1 MPAGLFHEN
10 YRSDERI
17 FQTWFVRVW
26 LIAFLLA
33 CVLFPLVASKYMISI
48 MIEVGIAI
56 IACHGL
62 NLLTGFTGQISLG
75 QAAFMG
81 VGAYACS
88 ILVGQAGVPFIIA
101 LPAAGA
107 IAALVGMVFGIP
119 SLRLRGLYLAIA
131 TIAAQFIIE
140 FTIRRWDKLTGG
152 VAGMYVD
159 PGTLGPLHFNDYM
172 HLYYL
177 TFVLVVA
184 TTMATKNIV
193 RARSGRAFIAIRDRY
208 LAAEVIGVNLF
219 KYRLMSFAVSSFYA
233 GIAGA
238 LLAQYL
244 EVITH
249 ESFTIMQ
256 SIDYLAMCIIG
267 GLGHLLGGIFGV
279 GFYFI
284 LERILEVVTTSL
296 NTAFPDHVT
305 WFVSIREIVFGLVII
320 LFLIFE
326 PDGLAARWRTVR
338 AYWKLWPFSY

>member
-1 MPAGLFHEN
+1 MPAGLYHEQ
-10 YRSDERI
+10 YRTDERI
-17 FQTWFVRVW
+17 FQTWFVKGW

-33 CVLFPLVASKYMISI
+33 CILFPLFSSKYMISI
-48 MIEVGIAI
+48 MIEAGIAI

-75 QAAFMG
+75 HAAFLG
-81 VGAYACS
+81 VGAYTCS
-88 ILVGQAGVPFIIA
+88 ILIGQAGVPFIIA

-107 IAALVGMVFGIP
+107 MAALVGMIFGIP

-140 FTIRRWDKLTGG
+140 FTIRRWDTLTGG
-152 VAGMYVD
+152 VEGLYVD
-159 PGTLGPLHFNDYM
+159 PGSLGPFHFNNHF

-177 TFVLVVA
+177 TFVLAVVA
-184 TTMATKNIV
+184 TMVTKNIV
-193 RARSGRAFIAIRDRY
+193 RARSGRAFVAIRDRY

-219 KYRLMSFAVSSFYA
+219 KYRLMSFAVASFYA

-249 ESFTIMQ
+249 ESFTIHQ

-267 GLGHLLGGIFGV
+267 GLGHILGGIYGV
-279 GFYFI
+279 GFWFI
-284 LERILEVVTTSL
+284 LERVLELVTTNL
-296 NTAFPDHVT
+296 NSAFPNHIT
-305 WFVSIREIVFGLVII
+305 WFVSIREIVFGFVIVF
-320 LFLIFE
+320 FLIFE
-326 PDGLAARWRTVR
+326 PDGLAARWRTIR

>member
-1 MPAGLFHEN
+1 MPAGLYHEN

-17 FQTWFVRVW
+17 FQTWFVRIW
-26 LIAFLLA
+26 LIAFLILWA
-33 CVLFPLVASKYMISI
+33 LFPLFASKYMVSV

-81 VGAYACS
+81 VGAYTCS
-88 ILVGQAGVPFIIA
+88 ILVGQVGAPFILA
-101 LPAAGA
+101 LPAAGVM
-107 IAALVGMVFGIP
+107 AAMVGMVFGIP
-119 SLRLRGLYLAIA
+119 SLRLRGLYLAMA

-140 FTIRRWDKLTGG
+140 FVIRRWDKLTGG

-159 PGTLGPLHFNDYM
+159 PGTLGPLQFNNPVD
-172 HLYYL
+172 LYYL
-177 TFVLVVA
+177 TFVLAAA
-184 TTMATKNIV
+184 TTLVVKNII
-193 RARSGRAFIAIRDRY
+193 RSRSGRAFVAIRDRY
-208 LAAEVIGVNLF
+208 LAAEVIGVHVF
-219 KYRLMSFAVSSFYA
+219 KYRLLSFAVSSFFA

-249 ESFTIMQ
+249 ESFTILQ
-256 SIDYLAMCIIG
+256 SVDYLAMCIIG
-267 GLGHLLGGIFGV
+267 GLGHILGGIFGV
-279 GFYFI
+279 GFWFI
-284 LERILEVVTTSL
+284 LERILEVITTTL
-296 NTAFPDHVT
+296 NSTFPDHIT

-326 PDGLAARWRTVR
+326 PDGLAARWRTIR
-338 AYWKLWPFSY
+338 GYWKLWPFSY

>member
-1 MPAGLFHEN
+1 MPAGLYHEN

-17 FQTWFVRVW
+17 FQTWFVRIW
-26 LIAFLLA
+26 LIAFLILWA
-33 CVLFPLVASKYMISI
+33 LFPLFASKYMVSV

-81 VGAYACS
+81 VGAYTCS
-88 ILVGQAGVPFIIA
+88 ILVGQVGAPFILA
-101 LPAAGA
+101 LPAAGVM
-107 IAALVGMVFGIP
+107 AAMVGMVFGIP
-119 SLRLRGLYLAIA
+119 SLRLRGLYLAMA

-140 FTIRRWDKLTGG
+140 FVIRRWDKLTGG

-159 PGTLGPLHFNDYM
+159 PGTLGPLQFNNPVD
-172 HLYYL
+172 LYYL
-177 TFVLVVA
+177 TFVLAAA
-184 TTMATKNIV
+184 TTLVVKNII
-193 RARSGRAFIAIRDRY
+193 RSRSGRAFVAIRDRY
-208 LAAEVIGVNLF
+208 LAAEVIGVHVF
-219 KYRLMSFAVSSFYA
+219 KYRLMSFAVSSFFA

-256 SIDYLAMCIIG
+256 SVDYLAMCIIG
-267 GLGHLLGGIFGV
+267 GLGHITGAIFGV
-279 GFYFI
+279 AFWFI
-284 LERILEVVTTSL
+284 LERFLEIVTTTL
-296 NTAFPDHVT
+296 NSNFPDHIT

-326 PDGLAARWRTVR
+326 PDGLAARWRSIR

>member
-1 MPAGLFHEN
+1 MSSGVFHEN
-10 YRSDERI
+10 YASDERI
-17 FQTWFVRVW
+17 FQTWFVKFW
-26 LIAFLLA
+26 LVLSLLTLVFLPYLI
-33 CVLFPLVASKYMISI
+33 SNYMLSI
-48 MIEVGIAI
+48 MIEVGIAV

-75 QAAFMG
+75 HSAFMG
-81 VGAYACS
+81 VGAYTCS
-88 ILVGQAGVPFIIA
+88 ILIGQAQVPFIIA
-101 LPAAGA
+101 LPAAGVVT
-107 IAALVGMVFGIP
+107 ALVGMVFGIP

-152 VAGMYVD
+152 VDGMYVE
-159 PGTLGPLHFNDYM
+159 PGTLGPFHFNDRL

-177 TFVLVVA
+177 TLVLAVA
-184 TTMATKNIV
+184 VTLATKNIL
-193 RARSGRAFIAIRDRY
+193 RSRSGRAFVAIRDRY

-219 KYRLMSFAVSSFYA
+219 KYRLMSFAVSSFFA

-249 ESFTIMQ
+249 ESFTIHQ

-267 GLGHLLGGIFGV
+267 GLGHMTCAFFGV
-279 GFYFI
+279 GFWFI
-284 LERILEVVTTSL
+284 LERILEVVSTSL
-296 NTAFPDHVT
+296 GTAFPDHIT
-305 WFVSIREIVFGLVII
+305 WFVSLREIVFGVVII

-326 PDGLAARWRTVR
+326 PDGLSARWRTIR

>member
-1 MPAGLFHEN
+1 MPAGLYHEN

-17 FQTWFVRVW
+17 FQTWFVRIW
-26 LIAFLLA
+26 LIAFLILWA
-33 CVLFPLVASKYMISI
+33 LFPLFASKYMISV

-81 VGAYACS
+81 VGAYTCS
-88 ILVGQAGVPFIIA
+88 ILVGQAGVPFVAA
-101 LPAAGA
+101 LPAAGVM
-107 IAALVGMVFGIP
+107 AAMVGMVFGIP
-119 SLRLRGLYLAIA
+119 SLRLRGLYLAMA

-140 FTIRRWDKLTGG
+140 FVIRRWDTLTGG

-159 PGTLGPLHFNDYM
+159 PGTLGPLQFNNPVD
-172 HLYYL
+172 LYYL
-177 TFVLVVA
+177 TFILAVVTTLVI
-184 TTMATKNIV
+184 KNII
-193 RARSGRAFIAIRDRY
+193 RSRSGRAFVAIRDRY
-208 LAAEVIGVNLF
+208 LAAEVIGVHVF
-219 KYRLMSFAVSSFYA
+219 KYRLLSFAVSSFFA

-249 ESFTIMQ
+249 ESFTILQ
-256 SIDYLAMCIIG
+256 SVDYLAMCIIG
-267 GLGHLLGGIFGV
+267 GLGHILGGIFGV
-279 GFYFI
+279 AFWFI
-284 LERILEVVTTSL
+284 LERILEVITTTL
-296 NTAFPDHVT
+296 NSTFPDHIT

-326 PDGLAARWRTVR
+326 PDGLAARWRTIR

>member
-10 YRSDERI
+10 YRTDERI
-17 FQTWFVRVW
+17 FQTWFVRIW
-26 LIAFLLA
+26 LLVFLLGCA
-33 CVLFPLVASKYMISI
+33 LFPLAASKYMVSI
-48 MIEVGIAI
+48 MIEAGIAV
-56 IACHGL
+56 IACQGL

-88 ILVGQAGVPFIIA
+88 ILVGQTGLPFILA

-107 IAALVGMVFGIP
+107 VAALVGMIFGIP
-119 SLRLRGLYLAIA
+119 SLRLRGLYLAMA

-140 FTIRRWDKLTGG
+140 FTIRRWDSLTGG
-152 VAGMYVD
+152 VAGLYVE
-159 PGTLGPLHFNDYM
+159 PGTIGPVQFND
-172 HLYYL
+172 HINLYYL
-177 TFVLVVA
+177 TFVLA
-184 TTMATKNIV
+184 AAATMATKNIV

-219 KYRLMSFAVSSFYA
+219 KFRLLSFAVASFFA

-238 LLAQYL
+238 LQAQYL

-249 ESFTIMQ
+249 ESFTILQ

-267 GLGHLLGGIFGV
+267 GLGHVLGAIFGV
-279 GFYFI
+279 GFWFL
-284 LERILEVVTTSL
+284 LERILEVVTTTL
-296 NTAFPDHVT
+296 NTNFPDHVT
-305 WFVSIREIVFGLVII
+305 WFVSLREIVFGVVII
-320 LFLIFE
+320 FFLIFE
-326 PDGLAARWRTVR
+326 PDGLAARWRTIK

>member
-1 MPAGLFHEN
+1 M
-10 YRSDERI
+10 
-17 FQTWFVRVW
+17 
-26 LIAFLLA
+26 AFLLTCA
-33 CVLFPLVASKYMISI
+33 LFPLFASKYMISI
-48 MIEVGIAI
+48 MIEAGIAI

-75 QAAFMG
+75 QAAFVG
-81 VGAYACS
+81 VGAYTSS
-88 ILVGQAGVPFIIA
+88 ILVGHGVPFIVS
-101 LPAAGA
+101 LGCAGA
-107 IAALVGMVFGIP
+107 MAALIGMIFGIP
-119 SLRLRGLYLAIA
+119 SLRLRGLYLAMA

-152 VAGMYVD
+152 VEGMYVD
-159 PGTLGPLHFNDYM
+159 PGRLGPLHFDDRL

-177 TFVLVVA
+177 TFILAVA
-184 TTMATKNIV
+184 ATMVTKNII
-193 RARSGRAFIAIRDRY
+193 RSRSGRAFVAIRDRY

-219 KYRLMSFAVSSFYA
+219 KYRLMSFAAASFFA
-233 GIAGA
+233 GVAGA
-238 LLAQYL
+238 LMAQYL

-249 ESFTIMQ
+249 ESFTISQ

-267 GLGHLLGGIFGV
+267 GLGHILGGILGV
-279 GFYFI
+279 GFWFI

-326 PDGLAARWRTVR
+326 PDGLAARWRTIR

>member
-26 LIAFLLA
+26 LIVFLLA
-33 CVLFPLVASKYMISI
+33 CGLFPLAASKYMVSI
-48 MIEVGIAI
+48 LIEAGIAV
-56 IACHGL
+56 IACQGL

-81 VGAYACS
+81 VGAYASS
-88 ILVGQAGVPFIIA
+88 ILVGQAGLPFILS
-101 LPAAGA
+101 LPAAGVV
-107 IAALVGMVFGIP
+107 AALVGMIFGIP
-119 SLRLRGLYLAIA
+119 SLRLRGLYLAMA

-140 FTIRRWDKLTGG
+140 FTIRRWDSLTGG
-152 VAGMYVD
+152 VAGLYVD
-159 PGTLGPLHFNDYM
+159 PGSIGPLHFDNHI

-177 TFVLVVA
+177 TFVLAVVA
-184 TTMATKNIV
+184 TLATKNIV

-219 KYRLMSFAVSSFYA
+219 KYRLLSFAVASFFA

-238 LLAQYL
+238 LQAQYL
-244 EVITH
+244 QVITH
-249 ESFTIMQ
+249 ESFTILQ

-267 GLGHLLGGIFGV
+267 GLGYVLGAIFGV
-279 GFYFI
+279 GFWFI
-284 LERILEVVTTSL
+284 LERILEVVTTTL
-296 NTAFPDHVT
+296 NTSFPDHVT
-305 WFVSIREIVFGLVII
+305 WFVSLREIVFGVVII
-320 LFLIFE
+320 FFLIFE
-326 PDGLAARWRTVR
+326 PDGLAARWRTIK

>member
-1 MPAGLFHEN
+1 MPAGLYHEN

-17 FQTWFVRVW
+17 FQTWFVRIW
-26 LIAFLLA
+26 LIAFLIA
-33 CVLFPLVASKYMISI
+33 CVLFPFFGSEYMIST

-75 QAAFMG
+75 HAAFMG
-81 VGAYACS
+81 VGAYTCS
-88 ILVGQAGVPFIIA
+88 ILIGQAGVPFIVA
-101 LPAAGA
+101 LFLAGFVT
-107 IAALVGMVFGIP
+107 ALVGMIFGIP
-119 SLRLRGLYLAIA
+119 SLRLRGLYLAMA

-152 VAGMYVD
+152 VEGMYVD
-159 PGTLGPLHFNDYM
+159 PGALGPFHFDDRI

-177 TFVLVVA
+177 TFVLAVA
-184 TTMATKNIV
+184 VTMATKNII
-193 RARSGRAFIAIRDRY
+193 RARSGRAFVAIRDRY

-219 KYRLMSFAVSSFYA
+219 KYRLLSFAVSSFFA

-249 ESFTIMQ
+249 ESFTISQ
-256 SIDYLAMCIIG
+256 SIDYLAMCIVG
-267 GLGHLLGGIFGV
+267 GLGHILGGFFGV
-279 GFYFI
+279 GFWFI
-284 LERILEVVTTSL
+284 LERILEVITTTL
-296 NTAFPDHVT
+296 NSAYPDHVT

-326 PDGLAARWRTVR
+326 PDGLAARWRTIR

>member
-1 MPAGLFHEN
+1 MPAGLYHEN

-17 FQTWFVRVW
+17 FQTWFVRIW
-26 LIAFLLA
+26 LIAFLILWA
-33 CVLFPLVASKYMISI
+33 LFPLFASKYMISV
-48 MIEVGIAI
+48 MIELGIAI

-88 ILVGQAGVPFIIA
+88 ILVGQAGVPFIVA
-101 LPAAGA
+101 LPAAGIITA
-107 IAALVGMVFGIP
+107 MVGMVFGVP
-119 SLRLRGLYLAIA
+119 SLRLRGLYLAMA

-140 FTIRRWDKLTGG
+140 FVIRRWDKLTGG
-152 VAGMYVD
+152 VEGMYVD
-159 PGTLGPLHFNDYM
+159 PGTLGPLQFNNHI

-177 TFVLVVA
+177 TFVLAVA
-184 TTMATKNIV
+184 ATMVTKNII
-193 RARSGRAFIAIRDRY
+193 RSRSGRAFVAIRDRY
-208 LAAEVIGVNLF
+208 LAAEVIGVHVF
-219 KYRLMSFAVSSFYA
+219 KYRLMSFAVSSFFA

-256 SIDYLAMCIIG
+256 SVDYLAMCIIG
-267 GLGHLLGGIFGV
+267 GLGHIVGAIFGV
-279 GFYFI
+279 AFWFI
-284 LERILEVVTTSL
+284 LERFLEIVTTTL
-296 NTAFPDHVT
+296 NSNFPDHIT

-326 PDGLAARWRTVR
+326 PDGLAARWRSIR

>member
-1 MPAGLFHEN
+1 MPAGLFHET
-10 YRSDERI
+10 YRSDEQI
-17 FQTWFVRVW
+17 FPTWFVRGW
-26 LIAFLLA
+26 LIVFLAA
-33 CVLFPLVASKYMISI
+33 CAAAPWVLSKYVVSTLVEI
-48 MIEVGIAI
+48 GIAVI
-56 IACHGL
+56 TCHGL

-88 ILVGQAGVPFIIA
+88 ILVGQAGIPFVMA
-101 LPAAGA
+101 LPLAGA
-107 IAALVGMVFGIP
+107 VAALVGMVFGIP

-140 FTIRRWDKLTGG
+140 FTIRRWDTLTGG
-152 VAGMYVD
+152 VRGMYVD
-159 PGTLGPLHFNDYM
+159 PGTIGPLHFDDTV

-177 TFVLVVA
+177 TLLMAVA
-184 TTMATKNIV
+184 ATIATKNII
-193 RARSGRAFIAIRDRY
+193 RSRSGRAFVAIRDRY

-219 KYRLMSFAVSSFYA
+219 KYRLMSFAVSSFFA

-249 ESFTIMQ
+249 ESFSIHQ
-256 SIDYLAMCIIG
+256 SVDYLAMCIIG
-267 GLGHLLGGIFGV
+267 GLGHVLGGIFGV
-279 GFYFI
+279 GFWFI
-284 LERILEVVTTSL
+284 LSRILELVTTTL
-296 NTAFPDHVT
+296 NSAFPQHVT
-305 WFVSIREIVFGLVII
+305 WFVSIREIVFGVVII

>member
-1 MPAGLFHEN
+1 MPAGLYHEN

-17 FQTWFVRVW
+17 FQTWFVRIW
-26 LIAFLLA
+26 LIAFLILWA
-33 CVLFPLVASKYMISI
+33 LFPLFASKYMISV

-81 VGAYACS
+81 VGAYTCS
-88 ILVGQAGVPFIIA
+88 ILVGQAGVPFVAA
-101 LPAAGA
+101 LPAAGVM
-107 IAALVGMVFGIP
+107 AAMVGMVFGIP
-119 SLRLRGLYLAIA
+119 SLRLRGLYLAMA

-140 FTIRRWDKLTGG
+140 FVIRRWDTLTGG

-159 PGTLGPLHFNDYM
+159 PGTLGPLQFNNPVD
-172 HLYYL
+172 LYYL
-177 TFVLVVA
+177 TFVLAVV
-184 TTMATKNIV
+184 TTLVIKNII
-193 RARSGRAFIAIRDRY
+193 RSRSGRAFVAIRDRY
-208 LAAEVIGVNLF
+208 LAAEVIGVHVF
-219 KYRLMSFAVSSFYA
+219 KYRLLSFAVSSFFA

-249 ESFTIMQ
+249 ESFTILQ
-256 SIDYLAMCIIG
+256 SVDYLAMCIIG
-267 GLGHLLGGIFGV
+267 GLGHILGGIFGV
-279 GFYFI
+279 AFWFI
-284 LERILEVVTTSL
+284 LERILEVITTTL
-296 NTAFPDHVT
+296 NSNFPDHIT

-326 PDGLAARWRTVR
+326 PDGLAARWRTIR

>member
-10 YRSDERI
+10 YRTDERI

-26 LIAFLLA
+26 LIVFLVGCA
-33 CVLFPLVASKYMISI
+33 VFPIFASKYMIST

-75 QAAFMG
+75 HAAFMG
-81 VGAYACS
+81 VGAYTSS
-88 ILVGQAGVPFIIA
+88 ILVSHGVPFGVSLA
-101 LPAAGA
+101 CAGA
-107 IAALVGMVFGIP
+107 MTALIGMIFGIP
-119 SLRLRGLYLAIA
+119 SLRLRGLYLAMA

-152 VAGMYVD
+152 VEGMYVE
-159 PGTLGPLHFNDYM
+159 PGSLGPLHFDERV

-177 TFVLVVA
+177 TLILAVA
-184 TTMATKNIV
+184 ATLILKNII
-193 RARSGRAFIAIRDRY
+193 RSRSGRAFVAIRDRY
-208 LAAEVIGVNLF
+208 LAAEVIGVNVF
-219 KYRLMSFAVSSFYA
+219 KYRLMSFAVASFFA
-233 GIAGA
+233 GVAGA
-238 LLAQYL
+238 LLAQNL

-249 ESFTIMQ
+249 ESFTISQ
-256 SIDYLAMCIIG
+256 SVDYLAMCIIG
-267 GLGHLLGGIFGV
+267 GLGHILGGIFGV
-279 GFYFI
+279 AFWFI
-284 LERILEVVTTSL
+284 LERILEIVATSL

-305 WFVSIREIVFGLVII
+305 WFVSIREIVFGLVIV

-326 PDGLAARWRTVR
+326 PDGLAARWRTIK

>member
-10 YRSDERI
+10 YRTDERI

-26 LIAFLLA
+26 LIAFLIGCA
-33 CVLFPLVASKYMISI
+33 VFPMFASKYMVST

-75 QAAFMG
+75 HAAFMG
-81 VGAYACS
+81 VGAYTSS
-88 ILVGQAGVPFIIA
+88 ILVSQAGMPFGFSLIF
-101 LPAAGA
+101 AGA
-107 IAALVGMVFGIP
+107 MTALIGMIFGIP
-119 SLRLRGLYLAIA
+119 SLRLRGLYLAMA

-152 VAGMYVD
+152 VEGMYVE
-159 PGTLGPLHFNDYM
+159 PGSLGPLHFDDRI

-177 TFVLVVA
+177 TFVLAVA
-184 TTMATKNIV
+184 ATLVLKNII
-193 RARSGRAFIAIRDRY
+193 RSRSGRAFVAIRDRY
-208 LAAEVIGVNLF
+208 LAAEVIGVNVF
-219 KYRLMSFAVSSFYA
+219 KYRLMSFAVSSFFA
-233 GIAGA
+233 GVAGA
-238 LLAQYL
+238 LMAQYL

-249 ESFTIMQ
+249 ESFTILQ
-256 SIDYLAMCIIG
+256 SVDYLAMCIIG
-267 GLGHLLGGIFGV
+267 GLGHILGGIFGV
-279 GFYFI
+279 AFWFI
-284 LERILEVVTTSL
+284 LERLLEVVTTGL

-305 WFVSIREIVFGLVII
+305 WFVSIREIVFGLVIV

-326 PDGLAARWRTVR
+326 PDGLSARWRTIK